1 MNSTMLRVT
10 NRIIER
16 SRDTRAAYLA
26 RINQAKTDTVH
37 RAQLACGNLAH
48 GFAACQ
54 ADDKASLKS
63 MLRNNIA
70 IITSYNDMLSAHQ
83 PYEHYPEI
91 IRKALHSANAVGQV
105 AGGVPAMCDGVTQGQ
120 DGMELSLLSRE
131 VIAMS
136 AAIGLSHN
144 MFDGALYL
152 GVCDK
157 IVPGLTMAALSFGH
171 LPSVFIPSGPM
182 ASGLPNKE
190 KVRIR
195 QLYAEGKVDR
205 MALLESEAASYHA
218 PGTCTFYGTANTN
231 QMVVEFMG
239 MQLPG
244 SSFVH
249 PDAPLREAL
258 TAAAVRQLTRMTGNG
273 NEWMPLGKMFDEKVV
288 VNGIVALLATG
299 GSTNHTMHLVAMARA
314 AGIIINW
321 DDFSDLSD
329 VVPLL
334 ARLYPNGPADI
345 NHFQAAGGVPVL
357 VRELLK
363 GGLLHEDVHTVAGF
377 GLSRYTLEPWLN
389 NGELDW
395 REGATAPLDDQVIAT
410 FEKPFSRH
418 GGTKVLSGNLG
429 RAVMKTSA
437 VPVEN
442 QVIEAPAV
450 VFESQH
456 DVLPAF
462 EAGLLDKDCVVVVQ
476 FIQTSQSSLGL
487 HFLFG

>member
-1 MNSTMLRVT
+1 MNPTLLRVT
-10 NRIIER
+10 QRIVER
-16 SRDTRAAYLA
+16 SKETRTAYLA
-26 RINQAKTDTVH
+26 RIEQAKSETVH
-37 RAQLACGNLAH
+37 RSQLACGNLAH

-54 ADDKASLKS
+54 PGDKDALKS

-83 PYEHYPEI
+83 PYEAYPAI
-91 IRKALHSANAVGQV
+91 IRNALHSVNAVGQV

-136 AAIGLSHN
+136 AAVGLSHN

-157 IVPGLTMAALSFGH
+157 IVPGLVMAALSFGH
-171 LPSVFIPSGPM
+171 LPAIFVPSGPM

-195 QLYAEGKVDR
+195 QLYAEGKADR
-205 MALLESEAASYHA
+205 QALLEAEAASYHA

-244 SSFVH
+244 SSFIQ
-249 PDAPLREAL
+249 PDAPLRKAL
-258 TAAAVRQLTRMTGNG
+258 TEAAARQVTRLTGNG
-273 NEWMPLGKMFDEKVV
+273 NEWMPMGKMVDEKVI

-314 AGIIINW
+314 AGILINW
-321 DDFSDLSD
+321 DDFSDISS
-329 VVPLL
+329 VVPLM

-357 VRELLK
+357 MRELLK
-363 GGLLHEDVHTVAGF
+363 GGLLHEDVNTVAGF
-377 GLSRYTLEPWLN
+377 GLHRYTLEPWLN

-395 REGATAPLDDQVIAT
+395 REGASDSLDPQVIAT
-410 FEKPFSRH
+410 FEQPFSL
-418 GGTKVLSGNLG
+418 T
-429 RAVMKTSA
+429 A
-437 VPVEN
+437 
-442 QVIEAPAV
+442 AP
-450 VFESQH
+450 
-456 DVLPAF
+456 
-462 EAGLLDKDCVVVVQ
+462 KC
-476 FIQTSQSSLGL
+476 
-487 HFLFG
+487 